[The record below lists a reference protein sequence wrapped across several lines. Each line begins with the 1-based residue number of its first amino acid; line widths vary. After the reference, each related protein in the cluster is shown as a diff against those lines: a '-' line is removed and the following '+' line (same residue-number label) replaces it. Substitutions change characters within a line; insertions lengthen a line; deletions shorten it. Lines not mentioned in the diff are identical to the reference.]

1 MPAPDAGVGRD
12 DDRPPFRT
20 GPGTAVLTGVDAVAG
35 RVVRSPVVVG
45 RAAELATARGLVDAV
60 AAGRGGALLVAG
72 EAGIGK
78 TRLLDEV
85 AARAREHGLPVLS
98 GRAVQ
103 GGGTFRA
110 VAGAVIGLLDDP
122 ARTREPALRPYRT
135 ALARLLP
142 SWAESG
148 GEVDGQA
155 GADPVVVLA
164 EGLLRLLRLT
174 LGGAPGCVL
183 RLEDLH
189 WADDDTLAL
198 VEHLAGGAA
207 DSPVLLACSA
217 RDDAPARAARRLAAA
232 PGTITL
238 HLARL
243 GGRDVAA
250 LAAACR
256 GGRPVGDAEVERLLD
271 RSDGLPFAVEELL
284 AAPGSA
290 VPPTLAALVADRL
303 AALPEP
309 ARAILHTAAV
319 LGPELDWR
327 LLAPATPAAEQD
339 VLAAL
344 RAAVGQALLVADGP
358 VLRWPHALTRDAVL
372 ATLLPPERAALA
384 GRVARVLAERAGPDD
399 EPRAAELFVEAGE
412 TDAAVTLLLRLARR
426 DAARGALRSA
436 EHLLATAATAG
447 AKTRLAPAV
456 TAERV
461 TVLTLVGRAADAL
474 ALGEAELDALRGD
487 AHADLCLQLARTAI
501 TSGAWADAEEYV
513 ARAGRPGDPR
523 SLVLRA
529 DAAFGAGRP
538 ADAGEFAAAAV
549 GRAEEVLDRHGP
561 GDGEAAARSQA
572 ATALCEALSV
582 LARLAWSTD
591 LDVTE
596 ALARR
601 AAQVAGEHGL
611 MPWRV
616 TTLFQLGIM
625 TALRAHDTGPLRQ
638 ARELALDAGMLGQVA
653 AIDYVHADYTW
664 WVDGPA
670 AALPTARAA
679 VELARAL
686 RLPQR
691 AFSARAMLDVVEAAA
706 HLVDGTAT
714 PSEVRRRA
722 DGIDSHGGGGPRLE
736 QVLRVLVALVEH
748 DLPRAADEVATGI
761 RELRLR
767 AALVPPLP
775 YFGAHALLHAA
786 VDRPDEAVTRSAAV
800 VQVPANRGALAW
812 ADAVV
817 AGRAGRRDEAAAL
830 LAEGDAALAGL
841 PWWRRLLRTV
851 VLDCA
856 VTDGWGDPVPLL
868 RADLAA
874 HEQAGH
880 VPLARTCRDLL
891 RRAGAPTPR
900 SRGGAVVPPRLRAR
914 GITAREAEVLAL
926 VADGLTNAQVAE
938 RLFLSP
944 RTVDTHVA
952 NLLAKT
958 GAPGRTQLRGW
969 AGEPR

>member
-1 MPAPDAGVGRD
+1 MQVGVVAAL
-12 DDRPPFRT
+12 
-20 GPGTAVLTGVDAVAG
+20 PGGCGKRCTDVVDAAAGTTVRG
-35 RVVRSPVVVG
+35 RVPRSPVVVG

-78 TRLLDEV
+78 TRLLDDV
-85 AARAREHGLPVLS
+85 AARAVERGLPVLS

-122 ARTREPALRPYRT
+122 ARAHDPTLRPYRA

-142 SWAESG
+142 SW
-148 GEVDGQA
+148 GEPDA
-155 GADPVVVLA
+155 GIDPQISADPVVVLA
-164 EGLLRLLRLT
+164 EGLLRLLRLA
-174 LGGAPGCVL
+174 LGDAPGCVL

-198 VEHLAGGAA
+198 VEHLASAA
-207 DSPVLLACSA
+207 AGSPVLLACSA
-217 RDDAPARAARRLAAA
+217 RDDAPAHAARRLAAA

-256 GGRPVGDAEVERLLD
+256 DGRPVTDDEAEQLLL

-290 VPPTLAALVADRL
+290 VPPTLAALVAGRL
-303 AALPEP
+303 AALPES
-309 ARAILHTAAV
+309 AQEILHAAAV
-319 LGPELDWR
+319 CGPELDWR
-327 LLAPATPAAEQD
+327 LLAPTSGASEKE
-339 VLAAL
+339 VLRAL

-358 VLRWPHALTRDAVL
+358 TLRWPHALTRDAVL
-372 ATLLPPERAALA
+372 AVLLPPERAALA
-384 GRVARVLAERAGPDD
+384 GRVARVLADRAGPDD
-399 EPRAAELFVEAGE
+399 ELRAAELFVESGE
-412 TDAAVTLLLRLARR
+412 TDAAVTLLLQLARR
-426 DAARGALRSA
+426 DAGRGALRSA
-436 EHLLATAATAG
+436 EHLLATATEAASG
-447 AKTRLAPAV
+447 SRLAHAV

-474 ALGEAELDALRGD
+474 ALGSAELDTVRGD

-501 TSGAWADAEEYV
+501 TAGAWADTEAFV

-529 DAAFGAGRP
+529 DAAFGAGR
-538 ADAGEFAAAAV
+538 ATDAAELAAAAIA
-549 GRAEEVLDRHGP
+549 RAEQVADEVSGA
-561 GDGEAAARSQA
+561 GEHSAAGQQA
-572 ATALCEALSV
+572 VAALCEALGV
-582 LARLAWSTD
+582 AGRLAWSTD

-596 ALARR
+596 ALAQR

-611 MPWRV
+611 VPWRS
-616 TTLFQLGIM
+616 TALFQLAM
-625 TALRAHDTGPLRQ
+625 MRLLRNHDTTLLSE

-653 AIDYVHADYTW
+653 AIDYVRADYVW

-670 AALPTARAA
+670 AALPVARAA
-679 VELARAL
+679 VDLTRVL

-691 AFSARAMLDVVEAAA
+691 AFSAQAMLEMLDAAA
-706 HLVDGTAT
+706 HLVAGTTT
-714 PSEVRRRA
+714 PSAARGRA
-722 DGIDSHGGGGPRLE
+722 DDIAALGGGGPRLD
-736 QVLRVLVALVEH
+736 QVLRIVVALVEH
-748 DLPRAADEVATGI
+748 DLPRAADELEIGARQLMERTAI
-761 RELRLR
+761 
-767 AALVPPLP
+767 VPPLP
-775 YFGAHALLHAA
+775 YVGATDLVHAA
-786 VDRPDEAVTRSAAV
+786 LDQESRWAKRTHAV
-800 VQVPANRGALAW
+800 VQVPGNRGAFAW
-812 ADAVV
+812 ADAV
-817 AGRAGRRDEAAAL
+817 AHGRAGRREEAVL
-830 LAEGDAALAGL
+830 LFADGEEALAGL
-841 PWWRRLLRTV
+841 PWWRRLLHTV

-856 VTDGWGDPVPLL
+856 VTDGWGDPVPIL

-874 HEQAGH
+874 HEQAGD
-880 VPLARTCRDLL
+880 VVLARTCRDLL
-891 RRAGAPTPR
+891 RRAGAPAPR
-900 SRGGAVVPPRLRAR
+900 GRAGGSVPPRLRAR
-914 GITAREAEVLAL
+914 GITAREAEVLGL
-926 VADGLTNAQVAE
+926 VAEGLTNAQVAE

-952 NLLAKT
+952 SLLAKT
-958 GAPGRTQLRGW
+958 GLPSRTRLRTW
-969 AGEPR
+969 AHEPR

>member
-1 MPAPDAGVGRD
+1 
-12 DDRPPFRT
+12 
-20 GPGTAVLTGVDAVAG
+20 VD
-35 RVVRSPVVVG
+35 VVPVTRSPLTVG

-60 AAGRGGALLVAG
+60 AGGRGGALLVAG

-85 AARAREHGLPVLS
+85 AGRAREHGLPVLS

-122 ARTREPALRPYRT
+122 THAQAPTLRPYRA
-135 ALARLLP
+135 ALSRLLP
-142 SWAESG
+142 SWAASDG
-148 GEVDGQA
+148 GAGAQA

-164 EGLLRLLRLT
+164 EGLLRLLRLA
-174 LGGAPGCVL
+174 LGEEGGVL

-198 VEHLAGGAA
+198 VEHLAGAA
-207 DSPVLLACSA
+207 AGSPVLLACSA
-217 RDDAPARAARRLAAA
+217 RDDAPAHAARRLAAA
-232 PGTITL
+232 PGMITL

-243 GGRDVAA
+243 GERDIAA

-256 GGRPVGDAEVERLLD
+256 GGRPVTDEEARRLLL
-271 RSDGLPFAVEELL
+271 RSDGLPFAVEELV
-284 AAPGSA
+284 AAPESA

-303 AALPEP
+303 TMLPEP

-327 LLAPATPAAEQD
+327 LLAPTTPATEPQ
-339 VLAAL
+339 VTQAL

-384 GRVARVLAERAGPDD
+384 RQAAQVLAERAGPDD

-412 TDAAVTLLLRLARR
+412 PDAAVDLLLRLARR
-426 DAARGALRSA
+426 DTARGALRSA
-436 EHLLATAATAG
+436 EHLLAAAAEAG
-447 AKTRLAPAV
+447 ATTRLASAV

-461 TVLTLVGRAADAL
+461 SVLTLVGRTADAL
-474 ALGEAELDALRGD
+474 ALGDAELDGLHGD

-501 TSGAWADAEEYV
+501 TAGAWADTEAYV

-529 DAAFGAGRP
+529 DAAFGAGR
-538 ADAGEFAAAAV
+538 AGDAGGYAAAAIT
-549 GRAEEVLDRHGP
+549 RAEEVLDLRPGTSEPQRSEDAPESASRLRSADHGR
-561 GDGEAAARSQA
+561 DATRVRTAA
-572 ATALCEALSV
+572 ALCEALQV
-582 LARLAWSTD
+582 AARLAWATD
-591 LDVTE
+591 LDVTV

-616 TTLFQLGIM
+616 TALFQLGM
-625 TALRAHDTGPLRQ
+625 MRMLRAHSTESLLQ
-638 ARELALDAGMLGQVA
+638 ARELALDGGMLGQVA
-653 AIDYVHADYTW
+653 ALDYVHADYTW

-670 AALPTARAA
+670 AALPAARAS
-679 VELARAL
+679 VELTRAL

-691 AFSARAMLDVVEAAA
+691 AFSADAMLDVLEATT

-722 DGIDSHGGGGPRLE
+722 DGITSHGGGGPRLE
-736 QVLRVLVALVEH
+736 QVLRILVAVVEH
-748 DLPRAADEVATGI
+748 DLPRAADELATGVH
-761 RELRLR
+761 ELRLD
-767 AALVPPLP
+767 AALIPPLP
-775 YFGAHALLHAA
+775 LLGAGALLHAA
-786 VDRPDEAVTRSAAV
+786 VDRADDPAERTYPIT
-800 VQVPANRGALAW
+800 QVPANRGAFAW
-812 ADAVV
+812 ADAVT
-817 AGRAGRRDEAAAL
+817 AGRAGRHDEAAAL
-830 LAEGDAALAGL
+830 YAEGDTALAGL
-841 PWWRRLLRTV
+841 PWWRRLLHTV

-856 VTDGWGDPVPLL
+856 VADEWGDPVPTL
-868 RADLAA
+868 RADLAV

-880 VPLARTCRDLL
+880 LPLARTCRDLL

-900 SRGGAVVPPRLRAR
+900 TRRGAVVPPSLRAR
-914 GITAREAEVLAL
+914 GVTARENEVLAL
-926 VADGLTNAQVAE
+926 VAEGMTNAQIAE

-958 GAPGRTQLRGW
+958 GTRARTELRAW
-969 AGEPR
+969 AAQPR